1 MEVEVGDLPV
11 PGAEHPERV
20 EDDGHAGEPHDGVGR
35 LERRLHAAPHHAPR
49 HADAD
54 AAVADRSKTCAAP
67 TAQQRLPLVGSAGSS
82 VGPAHFFVPR
92 TKRASGGRRMEA
104 AAAACACGR
113 SGDRVGFSAAGFGL
127 TWGGIL

>member
-1 MEVEVGDLPV
+1 MEVEVGDLPLPV

-35 LERRLHAAPHHAPR
+35 LERRLHAAPHHPPR

-67 TAQQRLPLVGSAGSS
+67 TAQRRLPVVGSAGSS
-82 VGPAHFFVPR
+82 VGPARFFVVPR

-104 AAAACACGR
+104 AAAAAACACGR
-113 SGDRVGFSAAGFGL
+113 SGDLTGRVAKS
-127 TWGGIL
+127 